1 MGILSKTIDTVKDV
15 GKGVLTTL
23 LDPTGNTRGSIAA
36 QKLVD
41 EGQGYINKLED
52 QIGASTLFWKDHQQM
67 LGDLYSSAEWK
78 EAALAKEIE
87 QEKAKL
93 KDTSE
98 TFNATEYRQK
108 LIDSGQADE
117 LYRVYEE
124 KMNKAEDYKLTS
136 GVDYTDT
143 NIKAHIKNHSRTSR
157 NVINRA
163 ARQLFNAYGWDKDL
177 FAAFGFGRDRTTVT
191 QEIGDYS
198 FLLQAEDGP
207 IKQRFIAQLTEEL
220 NAGEGR
226 FNNIDAGQLA
236 TMFESMN
243 VDYDPV
249 LKNASKRSMG
259 KYGTNSETA
268 KVVNQYAKGEYSETF
283 SALKDANSGIEYTK
297 IIDKL
302 DASSAEKFQEDL
314 NTVSAYVLNIY
325 NDVGLVKYGGTLN
338 PKDAVEKAMLILLGS
353 EEGPMGQKLKAR
365 TTWAGLGVATEY
377 SEMTDREKTE
387 LFDALPAILN
397 LMAGIEQATPE
408 QERKMMEQIELVRNE
423 ARQITLAEDLN
434 HPVNVAS
441 RVVGGAGNEGEAD
454 YVAPISFTSI
464 EQRDAYIL
472 KDKLEFEEKDYAKE
486 DIQRYVD
493 TVSTADIKESTT
505 EDLFGPSEELPEDYP
520 TVEKAMASQPKVDFA
535 KGAEERYSILQSPE
549 KDSAIAVR
557 KLFDS
562 IADKLSGTVDT
573 SRLEYGNVDIKNY
586 VDDSLTPKQLE
597 SFKGASEEK
606 IDNAVKK
613 YENTI
618 EPKNLIANVVATLIP
633 ISSVEAQQAD
643 ATLKTSSG
651 LNLNN
656 AIDNR
661 TIERLSNNVLV
672 TNNLNFKNKITK
684 ENIYS
689 SLKTELLPFLQ
700 LVESSGGTALFNKS
714 STASGNYHFIQDT
727 AKQVLNQVLLFDP
740 GLKNKKWYIDMQ
752 TSLKKGWKRGTNNMK
767 DVPLEAQSKLVIAHL
782 LEKRVKNKKGYGDEL
797 IIKFVTADTPDEK
810 IEAAL
815 NLYYDAWHT
824 QPNFAVRTNATRK
837 ANYLFKEKIQQSTG
851 NTFSLLNRDK

>member
-52 QIGASTLFWKDHQQM
+52 QIGASTEFWKDHQQM

-78 EAALAKEIE
+78 EAALAKEIA

-124 KMNKAEDYKLTS
+124 KMNKAKDYKLTS
-136 GVDYTDT
+136 GMEYTDT

-177 FAAFGFGRDRTTVT
+177 FAAFGFGRDRTAVK

-207 IKQRFIAQLTEEL
+207 IKQRFIEQLTQEL
-220 NAGEGR
+220 NAGKGR
-226 FNNIDAGQLA
+226 FNDIDAKELT
-236 TMFESMN
+236 TMFESMD
-243 VDYDPV
+243 VDYDPI
-249 LKNASKRSMG
+249 LKDASKRSMG

-268 KVVNQYAKGEYSETF
+268 KVVNQYANGEYSETF
-283 SALKDANSGIEYTK
+283 SLLKDSTTGILYTD
-297 IIDKL
+297 IIDNL
-302 DASSAEKFQEDL
+302 DAPSTEKFQEDL
-314 NTVSAYVLNIY
+314 NTVSAYILNIY
-325 NDVGLVKYGGTLN
+325 NDVGLVKDGGTLN

-353 EEGPMGQKLKAR
+353 EEGPMGKKLK
-365 TTWAGLGVATEY
+365 TKIKYGFDVVSEY
-377 SEMTDREKTE
+377 SEMTGREKKE

-397 LMAGIEQATPE
+397 LMAGIEQVTPE
-408 QERKMMEQIELVRNE
+408 QERKMIEQIELVRNE
-423 ARQITLAEDLN
+423 DRQNVLADDLN

-441 RVVGGAGNEGEAD
+441 RVVGGAGTEGEPD
-454 YVAPISFTSI
+454 YIAPISFTSI
-464 EQRDAYIL
+464 EERDAYIK

-486 DIQRYVD
+486 DIQRYID
-493 TVSTADIKESTT
+493 TVSTADIKESAT
-505 EDLFGPSEELPEDYP
+505 EDLLGPPEDYS
-520 TVEKAMASQPKVDFA
+520 TVEKTMAAQPKLDFS
-535 KGAEERYSILQSPE
+535 KGAEERYRILQSPE

-562 IADKLSGTVDT
+562 IADKLSNLVDT

-586 VDDSLTPKQLE
+586 VDDSLTSEQLE
-597 SFKGASEEK
+597 SFKSASEEE
-606 IDNAVKK
+606 IDEAVQRASFT
-613 YENTI
+613 NN
-618 EPKNLIANVVATLIP
+618 PKNLIANVVATLIP

-643 ATLKTSSG
+643 ATLKTSSS
-651 LNLNN
+651 LDLNN
-656 AIDNR
+656 AINDK
-661 TIERLSNNVLV
+661 TIKRLSNNDLV
-672 TNNLNFKNKITK
+672 INNPDFKNKITK
-684 ENIYS
+684 ENIYT

-700 LVESSGGTALFNKS
+700 LVESSGGTALFNKN

-727 AKQVLNQVLLFDP
+727 AKQVLNQVLRFDP
-740 GLKNKKWYIDMQ
+740 SLKNKKWYKDMQ
-752 TSLKKGWKRGTNNMK
+752 TSLKKGWKIGTNNMQ

-782 LEKRVKNKKGYGDEL
+782 LEKKVKNKKGYGDEL

-824 QPNFAVRTNATRK
+824 APNSAVRTNATRK
-837 ANYLFKEKIQQSTG
+837 ANYLFKEKKQQSAG

>member
-41 EGQGYINKLED
+41 EGQGYINKLEA
-52 QIGASTLFWKDHQQM
+52 QIGASTEFWADHQKM

-78 EAALAKEIE
+78 EAALAKEIA

-124 KMNKAEDYKLTS
+124 KMNKAKDYKLTS
-136 GVDYTDT
+136 GMEYTDT

-177 FAAFGFGRDRTTVT
+177 FAAFGFGRDRTAVK

-207 IKQRFIAQLTEEL
+207 IKQRFIEQLTQEL

-226 FNNIDAGQLA
+226 FNDIDAKELA
-236 TMFESMN
+236 TMFESMD
-243 VDYDPV
+243 VDYDPI
-249 LKNASKRSMG
+249 LKDASKRSMG
-259 KYGTNSETA
+259 KYGTNAETA
-268 KVVNQYAKGEYSETF
+268 KVVNQYANGEYSETF
-283 SALKDANSGIEYTK
+283 SLLKDNNSGIEYTK
-297 IIDKL
+297 IIDNL
-302 DASSAEKFQEDL
+302 DAPSAEKFQEDL
-314 NTVSAYVLNIY
+314 NTVSAYILNIY
-325 NDVGLVKYGGTLN
+325 NDVGLVKEGGTLN

-365 TTWAGLGVATEY
+365 TTWIGLGVATEY
-377 SEMTDREKTE
+377 SEMTGREKKE
-387 LFDALPAILN
+387 LFDALPTILN
-397 LMAGIEQATPE
+397 LMAGIEQATPD
-408 QERKMMEQIELVRNE
+408 QERKMIEQIELAKNE
-423 ARQITLAEDLN
+423 DRQNVLANDLN

-441 RVVGGAGNEGEAD
+441 RVVGGAGTEGKPD
-454 YVAPISFTSI
+454 YIAPISFTSI
-464 EQRDAYIL
+464 EERDAYIK
-472 KDKLEFEEKDYAKE
+472 KDKLKFEEKDYAKE
-486 DIQRYVD
+486 DIQRYID

-505 EDLFGPSEELPEDYP
+505 EDLLGPPEDYS
-520 TVEKAMASQPKVDFA
+520 TVEKAMAAQPKLDFS
-535 KGAEERYSILQSPE
+535 KGAEERYRILQSPE

-562 IADKLSGTVDT
+562 IADKLSNLVDT

-586 VDDSLTPKQLE
+586 VDDSLTPEQLE
-597 SFKGASEEK
+597 SFKGASEEE
-606 IDNAVKK
+606 INEAVQRASFT
-613 YENTI
+613 NN
-618 EPKNLIANVVATLIP
+618 PKNLIANVVATLIP

-643 ATLKTSSG
+643 ATLKTSSS
-651 LNLNN
+651 LDLNN
-656 AIDNR
+656 AINDK
-661 TIERLSNNVLV
+661 TIKRLSNNDLV
-672 TNNLNFKNKITK
+672 INNPDFKNKITK
-684 ENIYS
+684 ENIYT

-700 LVESSGGTALFNKS
+700 LVESSGGTALFNKN

-727 AKQVLNQVLLFDP
+727 AKQVLNQVLRFDP
-740 GLKNKKWYIDMQ
+740 SLKNKKWYKDMQ
-752 TSLKKGWKRGTNNMK
+752 TSLKKGWKIGTNNMQ

-782 LEKRVKNKKGYGDEL
+782 LEKKVKNKKGYGDEL

-824 QPNFAVRTNATRK
+824 APNSSVRTNATRK
-837 ANYLFKEKIQQSTG
+837 ANYLFKEKKQQSAG